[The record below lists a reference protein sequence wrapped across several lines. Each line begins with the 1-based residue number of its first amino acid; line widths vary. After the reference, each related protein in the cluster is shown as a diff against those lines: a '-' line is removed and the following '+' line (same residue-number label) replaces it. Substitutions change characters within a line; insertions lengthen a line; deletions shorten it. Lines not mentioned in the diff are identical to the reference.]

1 MTEHTNEDSYLKE
14 VRAAMLVYTLMQ
26 AVGDLIKHQPNLSE
40 WDVIDLQLSYEQL
53 GKLVLALKRPLE
65 QVA

>member
-1 MTEHTNEDSYLKE
+1 MTEHTNEDSYLTE
-14 VRAAMLVYTLMQ
+14 VRTAMLVYTLMQ
-26 AVGDLIKHQPNLSE
+26 AVGDLIEHQPNLSE